1 MHHLPCVTQHATS
14 SLTLTLT
21 LIGVC
26 LFWQRPSLLRM
37 SEAFLRVHDG
47 PRGGVRCGGW
57 GGAVRSG
64 EMSLSSLQPVFRNQA
79 GGLHS
84 SSIFFLLL
92 FSLSFAF
99 LLLISPPLEL
109 QHDMGSLHTARQH
122 QSQGGE
128 LVFTLSPHSVVVTG
142 FETHFGMFL
151 TLTGLSPFGL
161 MYS

>member
-1 MHHLPCVTQHATS
+1 
-14 SLTLTLT
+14 
-21 LIGVC
+21 
-26 LFWQRPSLLRM
+26 M

-64 EMSLSSLQPVFRNQA
+64 ELHSSLQLVFRNQA

-84 SSIFFLLL
+84 SSIFFPSFFPL
-92 FSLSFAF
+92 FASI
-99 LLLISPPLEL
+99 LLISPPLEL

-142 FETHFGMFL
+142 FETYFGML
-151 TLTGLSPFGL
+151 VTLTGLSPFGL
-161 MYS
+161 M